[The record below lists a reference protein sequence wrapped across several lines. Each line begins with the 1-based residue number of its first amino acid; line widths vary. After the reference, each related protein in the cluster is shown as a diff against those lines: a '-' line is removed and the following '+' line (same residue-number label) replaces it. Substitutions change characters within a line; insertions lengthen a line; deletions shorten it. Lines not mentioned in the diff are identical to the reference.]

1 MDKMQAVKYL
11 AERIMA
17 RGEIKDGNGCL
28 CPSDALES
36 TSQFHQVSD
45 KLFEEFGA
53 THYSRT
59 WEQFPTSVKIELFA
73 ADAFGAAGN
82 EKLVHTE
89 VVELNIDVLQ
99 GSR

>member
-11 AERIMA
+11 ADRIVL
-17 RGEIKDGNGCL
+17 RGEVTDGNGCL
-28 CPSDALES
+28 CPSDVLEQS
-36 TSQFHQVSD
+36 NPFHQASD
-45 KLFEEFGA
+45 ALFEAYGA

-59 WEQFPTSVKIELFA
+59 WEEFPTSVKIELFA
-73 ADAFGAAGN
+73 AEAFGAAGN

-89 VVELNIDVLQ
+89 VVELNIEVLQ